1 MIQCPNCQHQE
12 LPGAIF
18 CSECGAQLPNAIG
31 LTTHSIKKT
40 GGVEAN
46 SMDTAALK
54 GSMNIPSSAV
64 LSLQILDSGQMLPL
78 TERDEFTLGRVS
90 EGQPIM
96 PDIDLSAFNGY
107 QLGVSRLHAVL
118 KKHRNN
124 EITIVDLGS
133 SNGTYLNGTR
143 LKPHEPQK
151 LIHGDIISLG
161 KLKVQVLF
169 P

>member
-1 MIQCPNCQHQE
+1 MIQCPNCQHDE
-12 LPGAIF
+12 LAGAIF
-18 CSECGAQLPNAIG
+18 CSECGAQLPDTAT
-31 LTTHSIKKT
+31 LTTHSIKT
-40 GGVEAN
+40 GGIEADWV
-46 SMDTAALK
+46 DTAALR
-54 GSMNIPSSAV
+54 GSLAMPASTV
-64 LSLQILDSGQMLPL
+64 LSLQILDSGEVLPL

-96 PDIDLSAFNGY
+96 PDIDLSSFNGY

-118 KKHRNN
+118 KKQPNN
-124 EITIVDLGS
+124 EIVIVDLGS

-151 LIHGDIISLG
+151 LAHSDIVSLG
-161 KLKVQVLF
+161 RLKIQVLF